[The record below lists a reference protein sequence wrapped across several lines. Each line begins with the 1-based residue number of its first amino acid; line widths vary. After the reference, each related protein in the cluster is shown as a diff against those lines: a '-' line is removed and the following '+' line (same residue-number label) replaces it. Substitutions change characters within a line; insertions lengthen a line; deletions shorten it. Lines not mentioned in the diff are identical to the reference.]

1 MLSGN
6 GTIDYSVE
14 AHTLDAHKTSTAHQE
29 STTRNI
35 HGSVTKNLQY
45 YGRIGIEECSI
56 LLHYIVKYIE
66 GYIKVILETETLLP
80 DNLVFTYLPLSLY
93 SYNL

>member
-14 AHTLDAHKTSTAHQE
+14 AHTLDVQETSAARQG

-35 HGSVTKNLQY
+35 HGSITKNFQTN
-45 YGRIGIEECSI
+45 IAIDC
-56 LLHYIVKYIE
+56 V
-66 GYIKVILETETLLP
+66 VIQKKKKKKKKRRKEKSMDVQMSERLGKKIY
-80 DNLVFTYLPLSLY
+80 FFS
-93 SYNL
+93 SK